1 MKPLR
6 FPTALTPPLLRRL
19 GLADVVILG
28 LVAGAIATVVAF
40 AHEFEAP
47 FLQAV
52 RIDLR
57 PSALPRYTLYSLMR
71 GVLALLISSLFA
83 LGFGWAAARSRAA
96 ERVLLPLLDILQSIP
111 VLGFLPGLVLGLV
124 ALFPTRNI
132 GLELAELLLIIKVK
146 ARDLAFSF
154 YNSLNALTGP

>member
-6 FPTALTPPLLRRL
+6 FPTALTPPVLRRL
-19 GLADVVILG
+19 GLADVVILC

-40 AHEFEAP
+40 AREFEAP

-57 PSALPRYTLYSLMR
+57 PAALPRYTLYSLMR
-71 GVLALLISSLFA
+71 GVLALLISYLFA

-96 ERVLLPLLDILQSIP
+96 ERLLLPLLDILQSIP
-111 VLGFLPGLVLGLV
+111 CWASFPGWCSGSSRCSPR
-124 ALFPTRNI
+124 ATWASSWR
-132 GLELAELLLIIKVK
+132 
-146 ARDLAFSF
+146 RS
-154 YNSLNALTGP
+154 